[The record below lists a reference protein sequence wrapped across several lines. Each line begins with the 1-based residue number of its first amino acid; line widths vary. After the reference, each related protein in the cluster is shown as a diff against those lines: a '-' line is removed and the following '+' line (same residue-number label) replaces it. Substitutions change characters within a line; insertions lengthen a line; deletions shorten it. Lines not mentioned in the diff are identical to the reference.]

1 MAHKRRSRRRHTL
14 HKTPRKPPT
23 SFDEKI
29 LKIGEND
36 DVPIL
41 GYAWSKVPPL
51 VNLLPKSKS
60 TFLSL
65 KAICAERVAEN
76 IDSIE
81 SFDDIPWSCW
91 LLVWNCVLAN
101 GTDSFHTFCIFASK
115 LIGIEGFRCHGL
127 IGNGSDIYESNSE
140 AHDDSF
146 QLLELRR
153 SALEQIR
160 VPFISHRVENFFAN
174 TFISELAT
182 YLHRYEYTP
191 NVLLDISLVK
201 VEDYF
206 AMFNISNLLALN
218 VGEVD
223 DSFLYNLGSA
233 MVNDGKLKTL
243 QVLRLADSSNISEKA
258 VVRLFEMV
266 NENDCSLEYIQTDF
280 QVPRDVL
287 GRTRWKM
294 MDTDRNEVNL
304 IARLPL
310 GLKIYMIHR
319 YKLGDFAKNDE
330 FRSRSRSRNSGTI
343 TTPYSG
349 TITTPY
355 SGPSAPSIASNSTTS
370 ATSAPSSP
378 RISIS
383 PQLQNHILL
392 DIMIHNKIYVE
403 NDPYEEETLMS
414 TWSSRIQQRS
424 SQRFAGYSYLI
435 DKSKKDPLKEIS
447 PVVVP
452 PKTIKRVKPNAKKF
466 FSI

>member
-51 VNLLPKSKS
+51 VNLLPNNKS
-60 TFLSL
+60 TLLSL

-101 GTDSFHTFCIFASK
+101 GTDSFQTFCIFASK
-115 LIGIEGFRCHGL
+115 LMGIKGFRCHGL

-182 YLHRYEYTP
+182 YLHRCEYTP

-218 VGEVD
+218 VGDVD

-233 MVNDGKLKTL
+233 MFNDGKLKTL

-258 VVRLFEMV
+258 VVRLLEMV

-349 TITTPY
+349 
-355 SGPSAPSIASNSTTS
+355 PSAPSIASNSTTS
-370 ATSAPSSP
+370 ATSAPSPP

-392 DIMIHNKIYVE
+392 DIMIHNKIYTE

-435 DKSKKDPLKEIS
+435 DKSKKDPIKEIS

>member
-51 VNLLPKSKS
+51 VNLLPKNKS

-101 GTDSFHTFCIFASK
+101 GTDSFQTFCIFSSK
-115 LIGIEGFRCHGL
+115 LMGIKGFRCHGL

-182 YLHRYEYTP
+182 YLHRCEYTP

-218 VGEVD
+218 VGDVD

-258 VVRLFEMV
+258 VVRLLEMV

-330 FRSRSRSRNSGTI
+330 FRSRSRSRNSGTA

-355 SGPSAPSIASNSTTS
+355 SAPSAPSIASNSTTS
-370 ATSAPSSP
+370 ATSSPSTP

-383 PQLQNHILL
+383 PQLQNRILL
-392 DIMIHNKIYVE
+392 DIMIHNKIYTE
-403 NDPYEEETLMS
+403 SDPYEEETLMS
-414 TWSSRIQQRS
+414 TWSTRIQQRS

-435 DKSKKDPLKEIS
+435 DKSKKDPIKEIS